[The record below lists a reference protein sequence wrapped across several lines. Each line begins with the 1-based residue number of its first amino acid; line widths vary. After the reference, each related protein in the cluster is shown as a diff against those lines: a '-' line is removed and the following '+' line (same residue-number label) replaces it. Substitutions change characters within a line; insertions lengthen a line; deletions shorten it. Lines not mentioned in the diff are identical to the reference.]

1 MSKRVKAA
9 AESNAV
15 DQQSEYATELK
26 RVYNEID
33 MFSNLRWHERD
44 ADELYWKQGKR
55 TSARIRQSSSTQAGN
70 DLKLKKKDSSWQD
83 DTNAQL
89 GYGEITSVSAS
100 LLISLGLLSDFQQN
114 ELC

>member
-1 MSKRVKAA
+1 MIRQAIFTQDLYAQDSKQMSKRSKAA
-9 AESNAV
+9 QESSAV

-55 TSARIRQSSSTQAGN
+55 TSARIR
-70 DLKLKKKDSSWQD
+70 
-83 DTNAQL
+83 
-89 GYGEITSVSAS
+89 
-100 LLISLGLLSDFQQN
+100 
-114 ELC
+114 